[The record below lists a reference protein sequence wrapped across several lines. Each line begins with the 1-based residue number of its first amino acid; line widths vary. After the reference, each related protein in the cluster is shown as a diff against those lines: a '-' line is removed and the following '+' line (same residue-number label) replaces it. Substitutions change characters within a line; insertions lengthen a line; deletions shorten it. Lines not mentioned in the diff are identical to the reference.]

1 MGWEDGWR
9 FYPTFGPPIHEAPQL
24 GMPDKQNIKELWADF
39 LSSVK
44 SRKLPVS
51 DIEQGHRSTTMSLLA
66 MLSLKLGRSMEWDA
80 TKELIV
86 NDEAANKLLKREY
99 RGEWKYPV

>member
-1 MGWEDGWR
+1 
-9 FYPTFGPPIHEAPQL
+9 
-24 GMPDKQNIKELWADF
+24 
-39 LSSVK
+39 
-44 SRKLPVS
+44 
-51 DIEQGHRSTTMSLLA
+51 
-66 MLSLKLGRSMEWDA
+66 MLSLKLGRSIEWDA

>member
-1 MGWEDGWR
+1 
-9 FYPTFGPPIHEAPQL
+9 
-24 GMPDKQNIKELWADF
+24 
-39 LSSVK
+39 
-44 SRKLPVS
+44 
-51 DIEQGHRSTTMSLLA
+51 
-66 MLSLKLGRSMEWDA
+66 MEWDA